1 MEPLSQDSN
10 APMGP
15 PPPTKRTDDF
25 SMFEQV
31 LPEPELSD
39 FGLLAPD
46 LPGPELSDFGL
57 LALDLPKPERS
68 DFGLLAEPE
77 PSDSGIC
84 APLSPQSRD
93 KSSKHTVSFMQSEN
107 NS

>member
-39 FGLLAPD
+39 FGLLA
-46 LPGPELSDFGL
+46 
-57 LALDLPKPERS
+57 LDLPEPERS